1 MDARVH
7 AGAEP
12 GEEEQPGSSWFERG
26 VLVVIGLIIVFAVVL
41 PLLVW
46 AAAIIFAGSRV

>member
-12 GEEEQPGSSWFERG
+12 GEDEQRDSAWFERG
-26 VLVVIGLIIVFAVVL
+26 ILAVIGLIIVFAVVL